1 MESVRG
7 KFTIV
12 PIMVGSLSPSLEA
25 KYGKI
30 LAKYLEV
37 SQFSVLLD
45 LRNKL
50 EIWRRSGTGSR
61 VKIRVS
67 DPYKLIRIRI
77 QRFRMNTD
85 PDPGVL

>member
-37 SQFSVLLD
+37 RRFSGLLE
-45 LRNKL
+45 LKN
-50 EIWRRSGTGSR
+50 
-61 VKIRVS
+61 
-67 DPYKLIRIRI
+67 
-77 QRFRMNTD
+77 
-85 PDPGVL
+85 

>member
-37 SQFSVLLD
+37 SQFSGLLEQ
-45 LRNKL
+45 RN
-50 EIWRRSGTGSR
+50 
-61 VKIRVS
+61 
-67 DPYKLIRIRI
+67 
-77 QRFRMNTD
+77 
-85 PDPGVL
+85 

>member
-37 SQFSVLLD
+37 RRFSGLLE
-45 LRNKL
+45 LEPRNLL
-50 EIWRRSGTGSR
+50 EIWRRSDLKGQGLG
-61 VKIRVS
+61 IEFNF
-67 DPYKLIRIRI
+67 Y
-77 QRFRMNTD
+77 
-85 PDPGVL
+85 G